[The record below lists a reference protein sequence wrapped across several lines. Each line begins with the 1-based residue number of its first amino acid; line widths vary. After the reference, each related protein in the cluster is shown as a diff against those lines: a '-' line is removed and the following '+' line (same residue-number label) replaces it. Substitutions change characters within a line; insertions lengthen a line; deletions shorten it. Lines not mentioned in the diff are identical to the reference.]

1 MRIYDKKIF
10 KEGLTGLVAVLGILA
25 LVVITD
31 IYDLKRHSAF
41 VFNIV
46 WMSCLNIK
54 TIIISLSEEKSRK
67 YNTDR
72 RLANTARNT
81 VFGKK
86 EPLVHIL
93 WLGLM
98 IGSMP
103 ATLYS
108 VNLALIMF
116 LGGCGVLVWYI
127 YVIDDKTKELKN
139 DVEFIIEE

>member
-31 IYDLKRHSAF
+31 IFDLKRHSAF
-41 VFNIV
+41 VFNTV

-67 YNTDR
+67 YNIER
-72 RLANTARNT
+72 RLVKTARNT

-103 ATLYS
+103 AVFYS
-108 VNLALIMF
+108 LMLAMVMF
-116 LGGCGVLVWYI
+116 FAGIGVLVWYI
-127 YVIDDKTKELKN
+127 YVIEDEIKRIKN
-139 DVEFIIEE
+139 NVEFISEE